1 VISVVGIDPSSR
13 KLAAVYGVV
22 GREPYIEYT
31 VEKLPQDKPTA
42 CLMAY
47 EWMQRLVVGQQA
59 TGNTVYAAIELPV
72 LGRGGPGS
80 TIPQA
85 QINGALLAGAQCAGA
100 TIILVNNARA
110 KKEVVGKGNASK
122 DDIRRWV
129 KDAWP
134 SLYSEIKNDQD
145 LCDSAMIYQYGR
157 KTVELRDRIARRK
170 TIERATVLQR
180 RRNARRKA
188 AT

>member
-1 VISVVGIDPSSR
+1 MTSVIGIDPSSR

-22 GREPYIEYT
+22 GNEPNVEYT

-42 CLMAY
+42 CLIAY
-47 EWMQRLVVGQQA
+47 EWMHHLVVGQKA
-59 TGNTVYAAIELPV
+59 TGQKVYAAIELPV

-85 QINGALLAGAQCAGA
+85 QINGALLAGAQAAGA
-100 TIILVNNARA
+100 IVILVNNARA

-129 KDAWP
+129 KQAWP

-145 LCDSAMIYQYGR
+145 LCDSTMIYMYGR
-157 KTVELRDRIARRK
+157 KTVDLRDRIARRK
-170 TIERATVLQR
+170 TIEQATVLQR
-180 RRNARRKA
+180 RRTARRKA
-188 AT
+188 VS